1 MASPRY
7 TFGTIFLRNDMRLTA
22 RENPQKLSLFACPP
36 HHRYAE
42 LPLKGKPCLC
52 AKKASPV
59 QGGAEPC
66 LCAKKALPVQ
76 WGAEPCLGDGP
87 FTQGDLLGY
96 IKMPPLCK
104 GARSL
109 AYAQK
114 SPPCAREGGS
124 RQADGRVV
132 RHRLSS
138 ISALNVGRLLRIM
151 SWLTQVDSRRYPGQ
165 PNGSHGGTRMLY
177 SFAFSEN
184 SSAVPNGALMS
195 I

>member
-1 MASPRY
+1 MPQAYRAASSRISCLRQQTYRAASAVYRAVERPPFCPCGARYGFAAIYLRHDIPSERYAPDGARESAKAVAFCVSTSSPLRGASPRR
-7 TFGTIFLRNDMRLTA
+7 G
-22 RENPQKLSLFACPP
+22 
-36 HHRYAE
+36 
-42 LPLKGKPCLC
+42 
-52 AKKASPV
+52 
-59 QGGAEPC
+59 
-66 LCAKKALPVQ
+66 
-76 WGAEPCLGDGP
+76 
-87 FTQGDLLGY
+87 
-96 IKMPPLCK
+96 
-104 GARSL
+104 SL
-109 AYAQK
+109 AYAQKSPPCAMGRGALLMRKK

-138 ISALNVGRLLRIM
+138 ISALNAGRLLRIM